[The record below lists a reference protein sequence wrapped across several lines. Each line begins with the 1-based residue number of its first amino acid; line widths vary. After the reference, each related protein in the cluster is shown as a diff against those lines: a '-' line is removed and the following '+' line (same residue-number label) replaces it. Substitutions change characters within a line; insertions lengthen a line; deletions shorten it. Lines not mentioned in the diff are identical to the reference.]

1 MSTVLCKVCDKGMD
15 AGGCPLAEQ
24 SGFPLIASYVVKS
37 EKISDGI
44 LLRESGVVLN
54 INFLVSQG
62 RP

>member
-1 MSTVLCKVCDKGMD
+1 MD